1 MKKKKESLYMRL
13 FDKRPLCLSAV
24 TALLLSAV
32 FTCAGIYAVYAA
44 AAIAAVFAVVS
55 IIIKTRAKRTALVIC
70 AAVLVMCTV
79 FAVYFYGAGSVTTGK
94 TVRISGYAV
103 PGSDNGYTQIYKITK
118 AGGKPVNIKA
128 VSYGDGN
135 RCGDFS
141 EFEAEATLSLYE
153 GYNEYYYKSKGALYS
168 VEFEEFSLTGKTHKT
183 IPYYAGIIRDFAASC
198 LYRVCD
204 NAGILC
210 RLFLGIR
217 EDAPQSFLSD
227 MKTLG
232 VSHLLA
238 VSGLH
243 VTALLAGADFVMTRI
258 AGRSRIKYVILAC
271 MALLYMAV
279 TGFTGSVVRASLMYL
294 LSRLSLITGRKNDP
308 VTSLTV
314 SAFVI
319 VAVNPPS
326 VYDAGFLL
334 SFFAAL
340 GIIAAGA
347 PAAKFVEEKLP
358 QKIKFLKNV
367 TSPVIIT
374 AFVLLFTLPVAAL
387 SYGKLAYGAVLYN
400 ILISP
405 FAVVLLYACPYLV
418 IFSYVPFVGRGLGLL
433 ADGLC
438 TVLVKLTHFLSRH
451 AVPSVSISYPF
462 VIPLI
467 AVFVAAAAV
476 MAVFSKKRLHY
487 LCLALAFVISF
498 SCFAAIFSLTEAKK
512 TAIMVSAG
520 KYGDYAAV
528 LDSGKCTVFDFTT
541 GSADGFYP
549 LCKELLA
556 HGVTRADYV
565 LAAEPSSRH
574 LQSVIRVCSYFD
586 IDDIYVPAD
595 IADGL
600 SAFCGKNVIKTDGA
614 VQKYKNA
621 LLEKDGGELFLSVGD
636 AAYVSGLKDKNVRK
650 ANAFDAVV
658 ISGEKDGKSAYLPK
672 NTYYTNEIE
681 KVLVIYIN
689 D

>member
-1 MKKKKESLYMRL
+1 MRL
-13 FDKRPLCLSAV
+13 FDKRPLCLAC
-24 TALLLSAV
+24 TASLLLSFV
-32 FTCAGIYAVYAA
+32 FTYAGIYAVFAA
-44 AAIAAVFAVVS
+44 AAIAAVFTVVFC
-55 IIIKTRAKRTALVIC
+55 IIKTRARRTVLVIC
-70 AAVLVMCTV
+70 AAVLIVCTV
-79 FAVYFYGAGSVTTGK
+79 FAVYFSGTGSVTTGK
-94 TVRISGYAV
+94 TVHISGYAV

-118 AGGKPVNIKA
+118 ADGKPVNIKA
-128 VSYGDGN
+128 VSYIN
-135 RCGDFS
+135 ENYCEDFAG
-141 EFEAEATLSLYE
+141 FEAEASLSAYD
-153 GYNEYYYKSKGALYS
+153 GYNKYYYKSKGALYS

-198 LYRVCD
+198 FYRVCD

-210 RLFLGIR
+210 RLFLGVK
-217 EDAPQSFLSD
+217 DGAPQSFLSD

-243 VTALLAGADFVMTRI
+243 VTALLAGADFVMTKI
-258 AGRSRIKYVILAC
+258 AGRSRVKYMILAC
-271 MALLYMAV
+271 VALLYMAV

-314 SAFVI
+314 SAFII
-319 VAVNPPS
+319 VSVNPPS
-326 VYDAGFLL
+326 VYDVGFLL

-340 GIIAAGA
+340 GIIVAGA
-347 PAAKFVEEKLP
+347 PAAKFIEEKLP
-358 QKIKFLKNV
+358 QKIRFLRRV
-367 TSPVIIT
+367 ISPVIIT

-400 ILISP
+400 LIISL
-405 FAVVLLYACPYLV
+405 FAVVLLYACPYIVLLS
-418 IFSYVPFVGRGLGLL
+418 FVPFVGRGVGLL

-451 AVPSVSISYPF
+451 ALPSVSVSYPF

-467 AVFVAAAAV
+467 AVFIIAAAV

-498 SCFAAIFSLTEAKK
+498 SSFAAIFSLTEARK
-512 TAIMVSAG
+512 TAIMVSVG
-520 KYGDYAAV
+520 KFGVYAAV
-528 LDSGKCTVFDFTT
+528 LDSGKCTVFDFTA

-549 LCKELLA
+549 LCEELLS
-556 HGVTRADYV
+556 HGITRADYV
-565 LAAEPSSRH
+565 LAAEPGSRH
-574 LQSVIRVCSYFD
+574 LQSVIRVCTYFD
-586 IDDIYVPAD
+586 IDDIYAPPDA
-595 IADGL
+595 ADGL
-600 SAFCGKNVIKTDGA
+600 SAFCGKSVIKTDGA
-614 VQKYKNA
+614 EQKYKNA
-621 LLEKDGGELFLSVGD
+621 SLIKADGALLLSVGD
-636 AAYVSGLKDKNVRK
+636 AAYIDRADDG
-650 ANAFDAVV
+650 NAVNLNRFKTVV
-658 ISGEKDGKSAYLPK
+658 FGGEADGENALSSA
-672 NTYYTNEIE
+672 NTYKMTEYE